1 MNIRRMILTLFL
13 LLGSVA
19 ATSQSF
25 KFLNQHPFP
34 EVRYHI
40 LAFNFDSASSLLNF
54 KSKTKEIEAVRH
66 YYQFLMI
73 AWNYVLSESP
83 ESYKK
88 FDENNSVLE
97 DELEN
102 FEEHAEFKFLLG
114 ELYFWKTIV
123 LFRNGSM
130 LSAVYNGNKA
140 FSHYD
145 AASQKQPNNADIK
158 KGIGLAHFL
167 VGTVP
172 SKYAWITGVFGFS
185 GTMDQGLRELSQAS
199 ELGLYSQD
207 EAKFFLSA
215 IQLFVFRE
223 SKKCLDLL
231 DPLMKKYPNNGLF
244 ILTAGIA
251 YQRDRKVETAEK
263 LYQEKLDYFEKYLP
277 AFSDLIRLRLGEC
290 QFFLNQLEVS
300 ETTLKD
306 FLRTYKGEALKP
318 IAFYRL
324 GIVQEMLGKH
334 QEALQNFGKIVPRD
348 NFEFEQ
354 FGKIEAQKYFQKPMS
369 EHEKTLWKS
378 KNLFDSG
385 ETEKA
390 IKLAEQAL
398 KENIPDVETKG
409 EFYYR
414 LGRMYEEKEDYKTS
428 LKYYELSSKTPF
440 KLYSWLGAYTWFQT
454 GKVYAKMN
462 NKKEAKTAFGKAA
475 NYPSHAFENSLSREI
490 DTELKKLELPD
501 VK

>member
-1 MNIRRMILTLFL
+1 MILTIFL

-19 ATSQSF
+19 ANSQSF
-25 KFLNQHPFP
+25 RFLNQNPFP

-40 LAFNFDSASSLLNF
+40 LAFNFDSASALLNF
-54 KSKTKEIEAVRH
+54 KSKTKETEAVRH

-83 ESYKK
+83 ESYRR
-88 FDENNSVLE
+88 FDESNSVLE
-97 DELEN
+97 DELEE
-102 FEEHAEFKFLLG
+102 FEDQPEFKFLLG

-123 LFRNGSM
+123 QFRNGSV

-140 FSHYD
+140 FTHYD
-145 AASQKQPNNADIK
+145 AAAQKQPNNPDIK

-172 SKYAWITGVFGFS
+172 SKYSWITGVFGFS
-185 GTMDQGLRELSQAS
+185 GTMDQGLKELSFAS
-199 ELGLYSQD
+199 ETGQYSQD

-215 IQLFVFRE
+215 IQLFIFRE
-223 SKKCLDLL
+223 SKKCLEML

-251 YQRDRKVETAEK
+251 YQRDRKVETAKK

-290 QFFLNQLEVS
+290 QFFLNQLDVS
-300 ETTLKD
+300 ETTLKE
-306 FLRTYKGEALKP
+306 FLKTYKGEALKP
-318 IAFYRL
+318 IAYYRL
-324 GIVQEMLGKH
+324 GIAQELLGKH
-334 QEALQNFGKIVPRD
+334 QEALTNFSKIVPRD

-354 FGKIEAQKYFQKPMS
+354 FGKVESQKFIQKPMS
-369 EHEKTLWKS
+369 EHEKTLWKV

-390 IKLAEQAL
+390 IRISEQTL
-398 KENIPDVETKG
+398 KENISDVETKG

-414 LGRMYEEKEDYKTS
+414 LGRMYEESGDYKNS
-428 LKYYELSSKTPF
+428 LYYYNLSAKTPY

-462 NKKEAKTAFGKAA
+462 NKKEAKTAFEKALNFPA
-475 NYPSHAFENSLSREI
+475 HAFENSLSREI
-490 DTELKKLELPD
+490 DTELKKLDLPEI
-501 VK
+501 K